1 MSDAASGG
9 TAKQG
14 AHAQSALPGGH
25 PRNPQ
30 SVVGTARRKVDATA
44 KVTGETKFADD
55 LALPRMLW
63 CKLLRSREPH
73 ARIVRIDTSRAE
85 RHPGVVAVLT
95 GRDLPIPFGILPI
108 SQDEH
113 ALCPDRVRFVG
124 DPVAAVA
131 ALDEETAWD
140 ACRAIEV
147 EYEPLATIGSVHEAA
162 ANDAPRIHDY
172 GVRGNVHRLENLEFG
187 D

>member
-1 MSDAASGG
+1 MTDVVKTSAAP
-9 TAKQG
+9 G
-14 AHAQSALPGGH
+14 AESNTQSAI
-25 PRNPQ
+25 RNPQ
-30 SVVGTARRKVDATA
+30 SVIGTARRKVDATS

-55 LALPRMLW
+55 LSLPRMLW

-73 ARIVRIDTSRAE
+73 ARIVRVDTTRAAS
-85 RHPGVVAVLT
+85 HPGVIAVLT

-131 ALDEETAWD
+131 ALDEDSAAE
-140 ACRAIEV
+140 ACDLIDV
-147 EYEPLATIGSVHEAA
+147 EYERLRPIESIEDPLDSG
-162 ANDAPRIHDY
+162 DAPDSCMHAY
-172 GVRGNVHRLENLEFG
+172 AGAAEVHKQPAR
-187 D
+187 